1 MAGSLALVNAFL
13 PNNSRQPRGGERK
26 RGGRRAKFNPSS
38 PLQPSFF
45 FFFFFLA
52 RLSRPSMPPL
62 PLPFFLRWNR
72 SLPSR
77 VHARRKNTSWP
88 WAAARRIKMRGTL
101 VLRTAFNVATHDE
114 TRGFIIYIS
123 SEMKVDGRGGAETRK
138 SGGERSARQ
147 FFRRCCFVKND
158 WFYDWRFF
166 LFFEIKRIWK
176 FNLISVLFSFVRDL
190 CGKKNGNRA
199 FSGNFGGKRIH
210 VSSMK
215 YKYRAISRL
224 KN

>member
-1 MAGSLALVNAFL
+1 MHFCRIIRVNL
-13 PNNSRQPRGGERK
+13 GEGRGRGEGGEQ
-26 RGGRRAKFNPSS
+26 NLILPSS
-38 PLQPSFF
+38 PLST
-45 FFFFFLA
+45 FFLLLLL
-52 RLSRPSMPPL
+52 LSRASFSPLHASLLL

>member
-1 MAGSLALVNAFL
+1 MHFCRIIRVNL
-13 PNNSRQPRGGERK
+13 GEGRGRGEGGEQ
-26 RGGRRAKFNPSS
+26 NLILPSS

-62 PLPFFLRWNR
+62 LLPFFLRWNR

-199 FSGNFGGKRIH
+199 FSGNFGGKRT
-210 VSSMK
+210 MK

>member
-26 RGGRRAKFNPSS
+26 RGGRRAKFNPSFLSPSTFFLLLLLLSRASFS
-38 PLQPSFF
+38 PLHAS
-45 FFFFFLA
+45 L
-52 RLSRPSMPPL
+52 LL

-166 LFFEIKRIWK
+166 LSFFFFSKL
-176 FNLISVLFSFVRDL
+176 NLKI
-190 CGKKNGNRA
+190 
-199 FSGNFGGKRIH
+199 
-210 VSSMK
+210 
-215 YKYRAISRL
+215 
-224 KN
+224 

>member
-13 PNNSRQPRGGERK
+13 PNNSRQPRREEGKEGGEQ
-26 RGGRRAKFNPSS
+26 NLILPSS

-199 FSGNFGGKRIH
+199 FSGNFGGKRT
-210 VSSMK
+210 MK

>member
-1 MAGSLALVNAFL
+1 MFACTPVTHVLKITRRGEGGGGGGAHTWRWMTQNPRRNRELMAGSLALVNAFL

-166 LFFEIKRIWK
+166 LSFFFFSKL
-176 FNLISVLFSFVRDL
+176 NLKI
-190 CGKKNGNRA
+190 
-199 FSGNFGGKRIH
+199 
-210 VSSMK
+210 
-215 YKYRAISRL
+215 
-224 KN
+224 